1 MGGYDSWNIETY
13 ILVGENE
20 MFSLPALT
28 SL

>member
-1 MGGYDSWNIETY
+1 MGAYDSRNIETY
-13 ILVGENE
+13 IPVDENE